1 LTLKAST
8 GRAKKFGS
16 AAEIPV
22 GIFGAHMAEIDSQVW
37 KKFLHGSSLSVPEGE
52 SPHRE

>member
-22 GIFGAHMAEIDSQVW
+22 GIFGAHMAEIHSQVG
-37 KKFLHGSSLSVPEGE
+37 KKFLHVSSFAMPEGQ
-52 SPHRE
+52 SLHRE